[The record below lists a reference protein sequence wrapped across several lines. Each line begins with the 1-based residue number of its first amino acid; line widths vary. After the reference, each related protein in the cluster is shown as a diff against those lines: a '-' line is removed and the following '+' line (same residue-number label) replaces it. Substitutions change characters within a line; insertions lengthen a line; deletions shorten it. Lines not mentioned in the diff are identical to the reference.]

1 MSDGPLF
8 AYRALRHAGEIK
20 HDPAQL
26 LAIEKLQSLHNQLK
40 THEPDY
46 RGKGGLA
53 ERFGLF
59 KKNRR
64 NVSDVP
70 NGLYIYGDV
79 GRGKSLLMDL
89 FMAEAPVDRKRRV
102 HFHAFMQEVHGQLHA
117 WRQRTRADTAAALPL
132 GDSRKHGDPMPALA
146 DAIADQAWL
155 LCFDEFH
162 VSNIADAMILGRLF
176 EALFERGVVVV
187 ATSNW
192 PPDDLYK
199 DGLQRDRFVPFIDL
213 IKQKMDVHELAGE
226 SDHRLGRMAG
236 ITVYHTPLGPAA
248 EEAMTQTFRRLSK
261 GAPGTPEEIAVQGRT
276 IAVPKAADGVGWF
289 GFEDLCAKPL
299 GPADYLAV
307 ARSYHTVMISG
318 IPRLTP
324 QQRNEARRFMTLI
337 DSLYEHKCELICSA
351 DGAPHALYAAGDGA
365 FEFLRTISRLVEMQS
380 KDYMALEH
388 DPDAVRGQV
397 RPAGTA
403 AAD

>member
-8 AYRALRHAGEIK
+8 DYRARRQAGDIK
-20 HDPAQL
+20 HDPAQV
-26 LAIEKLQSLHNQLK
+26 LAVEKLQALHNQLK

-46 RGKGGLA
+46 RGRGGLA
-53 ERFGLF
+53 ARFGWF
-59 KKNRR
+59 KKSRR

-70 NGLYIYGDV
+70 NGLYLYGSV

-89 FMAEAPVDRKRRV
+89 FMAAAPVERKRRV
-102 HFHAFMQEVHGQLHA
+102 HFHAFMQEVHGRLHD
-117 WRQRTRADTAAALPL
+117 WRQATRADTAAALPL
-132 GDSRKHGDPMPALA
+132 GDPRRHGDPMPSLA
-146 DAIADQAWL
+146 DAIADNAWL

-192 PPDDLYK
+192 SPGDLYK
-199 DGLQRDRFVPFIDL
+199 DGLQRDRFLPFIDL
-213 IKQKMDVHELAGE
+213 IRQKMDIHELTGD

-236 ITVYHTPLGPAA
+236 VTVYHTPLGRPAA
-248 EEAMTQTFRRLSK
+248 DAMAKAFRRLAK
-261 GAPGTPEEIAVQGRT
+261 GAPGAPERLAVQGRT
-276 IAVPKAADGVGWF
+276 LPVPKAIDGVGWF
-289 GFEDLCAKPL
+289 GFADLCQAAL

-307 ARSYHTVMISG
+307 ARTYHTVMLSD
-318 IPRLTP
+318 IPRMTP
-324 QQRNEARRFMTLI
+324 AQRNEARRFMTLV

-351 DGAPHALYAAGDGA
+351 DSPPHQLYPAGDGA

-380 KDYMALEH
+380 KDYLALDH
-388 DPDAVRGQV
+388 DPDAARAPV
-397 RPAGTA
+397 PAGGKA
-403 AAD
+403 AG